1 MPRPTGLRPP
11 APTAPRGST
20 RGGASKR
27 VAETALWVCRT
38 VATGG
43 RTAMRQR
50 SPRAGTFAP
59 DFRTKLPRKRGS
71 GGRLPLSGG
80 RLPLSRGDVER
91 SETEGI
97 GLWPKARGGRV
108 GDCGR
113 WAPTGTNPRRFFGG
127 FLIAQKATR
136 RRGGEISPIKRYEP
150 TGGASPRPTGVRP
163 PAPTA
168 PRGSTSG
175 GASKRVAETAL
186 WVCHTVAT
194 GGRTAMRQRP
204 PCAGTFAPGF
214 RTKLPRKRGSGG
226 RLPLSGGDGRRP
238 EGVG

>member
-1 MPRPTGLRPP
+1 MGVGAAFGLPQVARRGRRAPQGRTHPTP
-11 APTAPRGST
+11 AAPRGST
-20 RGGASKR
+20 NGGASKR
-27 VAETALWVCRT
+27 VARTALCFCRT

-43 RTAMRQR
+43 RKARCQR
-50 SPRAGTFAP
+50 PPRAGTFAP
-59 DFRTKLPRKRGS
+59 GFRTKLPRKWGS

-136 RRGGEISPIKRYEP
+136 RRGGEMPQNQ
-150 TGGASPRPTGVRP
+150 TVRH
-163 PAPTA
+163 
-168 PRGSTSG
+168 
-175 GASKRVAETAL
+175 K
-186 WVCHTVAT
+186 T
-194 GGRTAMRQRP
+194 GGRGKP
-204 PCAGTFAPGF
+204 PPYRGAASGTHCTTGEHQW
-214 RTKLPRKRGSGG
+214 
-226 RLPLSGGDGRRP
+226 RR
-238 EGVG
+238 V